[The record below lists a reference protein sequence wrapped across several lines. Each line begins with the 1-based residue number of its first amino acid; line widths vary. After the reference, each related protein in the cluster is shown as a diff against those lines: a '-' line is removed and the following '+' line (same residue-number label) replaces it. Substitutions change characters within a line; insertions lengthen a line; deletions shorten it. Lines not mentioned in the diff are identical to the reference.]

1 MNEAYQAANQRSDL
15 TTHLV
20 HLIRPD
26 ADLPLQERRLQS
38 FDRLRQILS
47 SRQLAATPQAQYNF
61 GRTVSF
67 SELPGD
73 LLPELIRTSPSK
85 RRGFGIA
92 IDKVELWHLGA
103 RTAIYTERTDGSYWP
118 PNECFR
124 VVPFNH
130 NTEDFADWTHE
141 REWRLPRD
149 LQFNNLRDWVPVVET
164 DAEAEQ
170 LLREFDGN
178 GCLRLNSIYSVL
190 FNHAHTRAEFGLPN
204 W

>member
-1 MNEAYQAANQRSDL
+1 MNQAYKAANQRSDL

-26 ADLPLQERRLQS
+26 ANLPLQQRQLQS
-38 FDRLRQILS
+38 FNRLRKILHS
-47 SRQLAATPQAQYNF
+47 WQLTATPQAQYNF
-61 GRTVSF
+61 GPTVSF
-67 SELPGD
+67 SELPGN

-118 PNECFR
+118 PKECFR

-130 NTEDFADWTHE
+130 NTEGFADWTHE
-141 REWRLPRD
+141 REWRLQGH
-149 LQFNNLRDWVPVVET
+149 LQLSNLYNWVPVVET
-164 DAEAEQ
+164 DVEAEQ

-178 GCLRLNSIYSVL
+178 GCPRVNSIYSVL
-190 FNHAHTRAEFGLPN
+190 FNHAHTRAEFGLPS
-204 W
+204 